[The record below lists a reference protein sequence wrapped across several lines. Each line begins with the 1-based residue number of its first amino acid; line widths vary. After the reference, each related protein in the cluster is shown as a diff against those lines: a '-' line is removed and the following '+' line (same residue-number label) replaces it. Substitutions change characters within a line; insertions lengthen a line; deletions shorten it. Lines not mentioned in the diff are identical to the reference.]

1 MASTLRLVV
10 RPIAKVVA
18 MHTEGMKNSGAE
30 PWLRGPLADVNPL
43 VVPVLYTFQH
53 AREDLAHYTE
63 ELNLAQLW
71 ATPYDFGSVAFHI
84 RHITGSIDRLMTYLQ
99 GKELSDA
106 QMSALQAEERH
117 DGVGRFKLLSDL
129 ERTLSEAEA
138 VVRGLDPSTLAEP
151 RTVGR
156 KRLPTTVI
164 GLLTHIAEHTQR
176 HMGQAISAAKLAQAT
191 TPPSAA

>member
-1 MASTLRLVV
+1 
-10 RPIAKVVA
+10 

-30 PWLRGPLADVNPL
+30 PWLRGPLAEVNPL
-43 VVPVLYTFQH
+43 VVPILYTFQH
-53 AREDLAHYTE
+53 AREDLSRYTD
-63 ELNLAQLW
+63 ELSLAELW
-71 ATPYDFGSVAFHI
+71 ATPYGFGSVAFHI

-99 GKELSDA
+99 GKELSSA
-106 QMSALQAEERH
+106 QMLALQAEERH
-117 DGVGRFKLLSDL
+117 DGAGRFQLLSNLD
-129 ERTLSEAEA
+129 RALSEAEA
-138 VVRGLDPSTLAEP
+138 VVRSLDPSTLAEP

-176 HMGQAISAAKLAQAT
+176 HIGQAISAAKLAQAT